1 MKRPNQS
8 LENYKELM
16 LFVISTNLDLIFD
29 VEKTK
34 LRRIV
39 AYRGLADGMP
49 EKRNLVEVPLW
60 VCTMQSVKY
69 AQFGKVGYSL
79 RARRVRPWA
88 SI

>member
-1 MKRPNQS
+1 M
-8 LENYKELM
+8 ENYKELM

-49 EKRNLVEVPLW
+49 EKRNLVEVPL
-60 VCTMQSVKY
+60 
-69 AQFGKVGYSL
+69 
-79 RARRVRPWA
+79 
-88 SI
+88 